1 METRPAGS
9 SYSLEATLPD
19 ADAAQRAADEIRGAG
34 LGVTVSIGTAADERA
49 ALDAEMRDE
58 MESAVVGPGNVGP
71 FTKSMTKG
79 VALFVPIATV
89 VGALVGVLFGFIPWP
104 DVGLPLRFAIWG
116 ISGAVAGAVAGF
128 VIGGFMKPR
137 LDREGERLD
146 AETGV
151 VIGVHADSPESLDR
165 ARTILE
171 RSGAGR
177 VSAVGPGGPRG
188 PSSEDEARPLGG
200 D

>member
-9 SYSLEATLPD
+9 AYSLQATFDD
-19 ADAAQRAADEIRGAG
+19 ADAARRAAGEVRGAG
-34 LGVTVSIGTAADERA
+34 LDVTVSVGTASDERA

-89 VGALVGVLFGFIPWP
+89 VGAVVGLLFGFVPWP

-116 ISGAVAGAVAGF
+116 ISGAVAGATAGF
-128 VIGGFMKPR
+128 VIGGFTKPR

-146 AETGV
+146 SETGV
-151 VIGVHADSPESLDR
+151 VVGVHAGSPEPLDR

-171 RSGAGR
+171 RHGAGR
-177 VSAVGPGGPRG
+177 VSSVGPGGPRG

-200 D
+200 